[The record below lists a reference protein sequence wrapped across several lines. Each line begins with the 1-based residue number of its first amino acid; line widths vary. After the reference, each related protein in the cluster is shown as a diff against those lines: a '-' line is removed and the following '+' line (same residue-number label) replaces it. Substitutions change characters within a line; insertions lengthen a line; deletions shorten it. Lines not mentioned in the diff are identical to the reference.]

1 MSVIVFSIRI
11 LNWKQILFSII
22 PKKISHKP
30 GSSIYADLSL
40 EVIVF
45 FYFCNKLAQ
54 TLQLKTT
61 QLYYSQFTSQKSRLA
76 QLIFL
81 FPVSKKKKKIKMSAF
96 WALTPKAQWRFYFT
110 ESSFFSSL
118 GYRIEVPIS
127 LLT

>member
-11 LNWKQILFSII
+11 LNWKKIFSIR

-30 GSSIYADLSL
+30 GSSIYADLFL

-45 FYFCNKLAQ
+45 FYFCNKLTQ

-96 WALTPKAQWRFYFT
+96 WALTPKDQWRFYFT
-110 ESSFFSSL
+110 EFSFFSSF